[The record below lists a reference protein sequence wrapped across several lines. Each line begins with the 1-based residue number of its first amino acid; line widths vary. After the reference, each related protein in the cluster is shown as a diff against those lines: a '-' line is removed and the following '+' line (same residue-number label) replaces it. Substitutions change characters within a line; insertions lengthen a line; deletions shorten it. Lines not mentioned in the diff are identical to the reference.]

1 MKQYNR
7 IMLGRGGKF
16 AKQCREEGYIGA
28 NFDIYQDL
36 SDELP
41 DNWHKFN
48 EKFVPIYMKNMPDKS
63 KTSAGLACGFL
74 WTIAKGLKIGDVV
87 LCPTGEGSYYV
98 GEITSDYFY
107 VPGTDLP
114 HRREVKWMDKVI
126 LRKSMSQK
134 LRNSSG
140 SIGTCCNLKK
150 HAAEIESLINGESM
164 KNFPIEEKEHTTRK
178 SFEERSLH
186 KLLCSWLRTQGIY
199 AKTIFHEKSSSKND
213 QAQKW
218 VHPDIIAVRF
228 EDFES
233 EGTLS
238 LLKAVEP
245 NQSVQI
251 YSYELKRRIE
261 TDYQLKQYYFQALS
275 NSSWA
280 NMGYLAAFEIEQDL
294 YEEMERLN
302 NAFGIG
308 IIQIEPNESK
318 IIIPAKEKSLDYRT
332 IEKLS
337 NINPNFSEFI
347 TKLSK
352 VMLASK
358 DYAPD
363 AKQSLIRICDNI
375 LSTEEEIETY
385 CKDNNIPF

>member
-1 MKQYNR
+1 MRQYNR
-7 IMLGRGGKF
+7 VMLGRGGKY
-16 AKQCREEGYIGA
+16 AKQCHEEGFIGC
-28 NFDIYQDL
+28 NFDIFQDL
-36 SDELP
+36 TGQLY

-48 EKFVPIYMKNMPDKS
+48 EKFVPVYMKNVPG
-63 KTSAGLACGFL
+63 KTKVSAGLACGFL
-74 WTIAKGLKIGDVV
+74 WTIAKGLRIGDIV

-98 GEITSDYFY
+98 GEITSDYYY
-107 VPGTDLP
+107 VPDTELP
-114 HRREVKWMDKVI
+114 HRRQVKWMDKVI
-126 LRKSMSQK
+126 LRKMMSEK

-150 HAAEIESLINGESM
+150 HANEIEALIANSTERLEYS
-164 KNFPIEEKEHTTRK
+164 KEKEIVTK
-178 SFEERSLH
+178 KAFEERSLH
-186 KLLCSWLRTQGIY
+186 KLLCSFLRTQGIY

-261 TDYQLKQYYFQALS
+261 SDYQLKQYYFQALS

-294 YEEMERLN
+294 YDEMERLN

-308 IIQIEPNESK
+308 IILIEPSESK
-318 IIIPAKEKSLDYRT
+318 ILFPAKEKSLDYRT

-337 NINPNFSEFI
+337 RINPNFSEFI
-347 TKLSK
+347 VKLSK

-363 AKQSLIRICDNI
+363 AKQSLIRICDSV
-375 LSTEEEIETY
+375 LSTEEEIEKY
-385 CKDNNIPF
+385 CIDNNIPY